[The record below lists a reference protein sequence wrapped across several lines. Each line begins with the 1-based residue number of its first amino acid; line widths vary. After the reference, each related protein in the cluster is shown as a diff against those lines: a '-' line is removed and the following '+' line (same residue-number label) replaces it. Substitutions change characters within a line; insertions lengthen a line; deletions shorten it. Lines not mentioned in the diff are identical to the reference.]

1 MVVCGAASFCA
12 FAVDFTGRTKTMQRT
27 AREATQHW
35 SQGLFGPLM
44 TTAVI
49 LGVLGLPLVLWL
61 DLTSLSESSLQ
72 SRATETGRVIDIMRG
87 FYSSDVVGRIQHAEG
102 KVTTNSNYKN
112 INGAVPIP
120 ATLSIELGNRISEG
134 DGAIKYRFVSDLPFK
149 DREAHLLDSF
159 EVEALRTLR
168 ADPKAKVAET
178 SGTLFNR
185 ELRIASPVIMGQAC
199 VDCHNSHPASPKK
212 DWKVGDVRGIQE
224 VAVLH
229 AIDANIF
236 SFKYLLS
243 YIALASLAGVT
254 LLWMQ
259 RRQSQ
264 LISLMNTDLAETNN
278 FLADVSVKIAK
289 YISPQIYKS
298 IFSGQRDVT
307 IATERKKLTIF
318 FSDIKD
324 FTATAERLQPEDL
337 TNLLNEY
344 LTNMSSIALEHGG
357 TVDKFIG
364 DAILVFFGDPETKGI
379 EQDAKACLN
388 MAIDMKARLEHL
400 NKAWRRKGIE
410 IPFKARMGINTGFCN
425 VGNFGSEDR
434 MDYTIIGAEANF
446 AARLQTVAEPG
457 EIVLSYETYEL
468 VRDMVSARPRAP
480 ISLKGI
486 SRKVVPYV
494 VDGVLGEVKQR
505 GEVISGH
512 AVGLDLFLDT
522 AALNAA
528 GIMEARNR
536 LKAAL
541 LALDATSEKP
551 A

>member
-1 MVVCGAASFCA
+1 
-12 FAVDFTGRTKTMQRT
+12 MQRT
-27 AREATQHW
+27 ARDDSQHW
-35 SQGLFGPLM
+35 SQGLLEPLM
-44 TTAVI
+44 AAAVV

-61 DLTSLSESSLQ
+61 DLTSLSERTLQ

-102 KVTTNSNYKN
+102 KVTTSSNYKN

-134 DGAIKYRFVSDLPFK
+134 DGAVKYRFVSDLPFK
-149 DREAHLLDSF
+149 DREAHQLDAF
-159 EVEALRTLR
+159 EVNALRQLR
-168 ADPKAKVAET
+168 ADPKVKIAES

-185 ELRIASPVIMGQAC
+185 ELRIASPVVMAQAC

-224 VAVLH
+224 IVVLQS
-229 AIDANIF
+229 IEANIF

-243 YIALASLAGVT
+243 YIALASLAGAV
-254 LLWMQ
+254 LLWLQ

-264 LISLMNTDLAETNN
+264 LISVMNTDLAETNN
-278 FLADVSVKIAK
+278 FLADISVKIAK

-364 DAILVFFGDPETKGI
+364 DAILVFFGDPDTKGI

-388 MAIDMKARLEHL
+388 MALDMKVRLEHL

-425 VGNFGSEDR
+425 VGNFGSDDR

-468 VRDMVSARPRAP
+468 VRDMVSARPRPP

-494 VDGVLGEVKQR
+494 VDGVLGKVKQR

-522 AALNAA
+522 AALDAA
-528 GIMEARNR
+528 GVTEARKR

-541 LALDATSEKP
+541 SALEASPSQKLA
-551 A
+551 